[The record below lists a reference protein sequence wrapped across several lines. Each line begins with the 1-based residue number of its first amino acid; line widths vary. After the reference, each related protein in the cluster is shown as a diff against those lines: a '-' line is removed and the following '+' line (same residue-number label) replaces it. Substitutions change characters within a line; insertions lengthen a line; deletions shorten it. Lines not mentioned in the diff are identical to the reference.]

1 MMSAFF
7 YIKHTLNWL
16 FQKIC
21 KFCGIQIYLI
31 FFKVWPIKTFQLYVL
46 PKYKASDFNKK
57 RHDFLYSFLFELM
70 TLEIEYSPLQKIS

>member
-1 MMSAFF
+1 MCL
-7 YIKHTLNWL
+7 TLESEII

-21 KFCGIQIYLI
+21 KFCGIRANFI

-57 RHDFLYSFLFELM
+57 RHDLLYSFLFELM